1 MQQNLLGH
9 RNITI
14 QYNTQPVDVN
24 VDESLLHEDEVYPVE
39 VLLVKTQVQPEA
51 SLDILENSTPYV
63 RTPMLPALSAGN
75 ANRR

>member
-24 VDESLLHEDEVYPVE
+24 VNESSLHEDEVYPVE
-39 VLLVKTQVQPEA
+39 VLLVTTQVQQEA
-51 SLDILENSTPYV
+51 SSNILENSTPYV
-63 RTPMLPALSAGN
+63 RTPVSPALSAGN